1 MDPMGYGIRTYS
13 MSFDLSDSHFSNF
26 RRFPEAGEKLALRD
40 EEEDGTLESNQMGR
54 RNPENHQFRMHT
66 VIPFI
71 SHRIHVCYFTINIPP
86 MLAYIPYMDP
96 MGIT

>member
-1 MDPMGYGIRTYS
+1 MLPYIAYMDPMGYGIRTYS

-54 RNPENHQFRMHT
+54 RNPENH
-66 VIPFI
+66 
-71 SHRIHVCYFTINIPP
+71 
-86 MLAYIPYMDP
+86 
-96 MGIT
+96 